1 MGQKKFNLNQNTSI
15 EPCPK
20 CGNNTSFVAHSQ
32 QVAEDCCDIWI
43 VCKCG
48 FDPTLENSNY
58 RMEDVWGSLGKEEI
72 LCALDCTWNEIIVDD
87 SLQIIKNNDTK
98 D

>member
-1 MGQKKFNLNQNTSI
+1 MGQKKFNLNENTSI
-15 EPCPK
+15 DPCPK
-20 CGNNTSFVAHSQ
+20 CGNNKEFTAHSQ

-48 FDPTLENSNY
+48 YDPSANKTGS

-72 LCALDCTWNEIIVDD
+72 LCALDCTWNEIIVVD
-87 SLQIIKNNDTK
+87 SIQRVEKQNTNP
-98 D
+98 